1 MIFNYNIFI
10 FFLSLFLLSYN
21 INKRF
26 NFIKEELSLL
36 KALKKKLEEGE
47 DLISRDIIFLEDL

>member
-1 MIFNYNIFI
+1 MIFNYNIFF

-21 INKRF
+21 TNKRF

-36 KALKKKLEEGE
+36 EALKRKLEERE
-47 DLISRDIIFLEDL
+47 DPIGRDTIFLKDL